1 MVWPRQSLS
10 WSHDNDLDPYPNL
23 PGRLRPIGISWL
35 SALMQLV
42 FDRALN
48 DKVRETRVDCVS
60 KKPDRGGRG
69 RVSCQRINADAGA
82 FCVRTTDVDSTRDR
96 IGCSWN
102 INLKKRVQAQRL
114 SPA

>member
-10 WSHDNDLDPYPNL
+10 WSHDNDLNPYPNL

-48 DKVRETRVDCVS
+48 DKVRETRVDV
-60 KKPDRGGRG
+60 
-69 RVSCQRINADAGA
+69 
-82 FCVRTTDVDSTRDR
+82 
-96 IGCSWN
+96 
-102 INLKKRVQAQRL
+102 
-114 SPA
+114 

>member
-48 DKVRETRVDCVS
+48 DKSAR
-60 KKPDRGGRG
+60 
-69 RVSCQRINADAGA
+69 
-82 FCVRTTDVDSTRDR
+82 DS
-96 IGCSWN
+96 G
-102 INLKKRVQAQRL
+102 
-114 SPA
+114 